1 MYSQIFIIK
10 ITILLASQPWTAIP
24 FDKLNFVQTLG
35 AKFEIQGYPTFMI
48 LKAEDGSLVDMEG
61 REAVAGAKGNTSKC
75 LTKWG
80 K

>member
-1 MYSQIFIIK
+1 
-10 ITILLASQPWTAIP
+10 
-24 FDKLNFVQTLG
+24 LG
-35 AKFEIQGYPTFMI
+35 AKFEIQGYPTLLI

-75 LTKWG
+75 LSKWS